1 MCGDN
6 DTTCAVTVT
15 VVGDNDRDGIPDET
29 DVDDDNDGILDS
41 VEGEDT
47 DTDGDGILDKFDLDS
62 DGDGC
67 FDVDEAGFT
76 DGDGDGILGTG
87 TPEVET
93 TGAVKD
99 HPYTTPLDGD
109 GNGTA
114 DFLEIGSSVT
124 ITNYNNY
131 FLSEG
136 NDTAMFYVNYFVSG
150 TSRLH
155 WQVSKDN
162 GSSWA
167 DIDLSL
173 IHI

>member
-15 VVGDNDRDGIPDET
+15 VVGDNDRDGIPDDT

-87 TPEVET
+87 TPEVEI

-114 DFLEIGSSVT
+114 DYLEAGSSVT
-124 ITNYNNY
+124 ITNYNIISY
-131 FLSEG
+131 RRKRYCVVLRELLRF
-136 NDTAMFYVNYFVSG
+136 G
-150 TSRLH
+150 TSDSTGRYQKIMALLG
-155 WQVSKDN
+155 QILTL
-162 GSSWA
+162 G
-167 DIDLSL
+167 
-173 IHI
+173 